1 MKEIF
6 IKVNKDKDLTYPCA
20 GYVLGIDKFSYLF
33 GKTYNISEIKKIKEK
48 LKDKK
53 IFVSFNRIIFND
65 EIEEY
70 KKALKEVDDL
80 GLSGIIIGD
89 IAALTYNLK
98 TDLILDQMHLN
109 NSYYTINHY
118 YNNGCKGIILTND
131 ITLDE
136 INEIR
141 NNTKSILF
149 KEVFG
154 YPHLSTSNRHLVS
167 NYFKHFKLN
176 KTNSKYYMINEG
188 KNNLYYHVVE
198 DDFGCH
204 ILGANP
210 INLLKYTPSLNV
222 DYFIID
228 GYLIDD
234 IKPVLDAFLTKDVS
248 KSDEIDK
255 LYDSN
260 ADFINKKTIYKV
272 KKDEK

>member
-1 MKEIF
+1 MKEIL
-6 IKVNKDKDLTYPCA
+6 IKVNNDEDLTYPSA

-33 GKTYNISEIKKIKEK
+33 GKTYNVSQIKKIKEE

-65 EIEEY
+65 DLGAY
-70 KKALKEVDDL
+70 KKALKEVDEL
-80 GLSGIIIGD
+80 SLSGIIIGD

-109 NSYYTINHY
+109 NSYYSINHY
-118 YNNGCKGIILTND
+118 YNNGCKGVILTND

-141 NNTKSILF
+141 KNTKAILF
-149 KEVFG
+149 KQVFG
-154 YPHLSTSNRHLVS
+154 YPHLSTSNRHLLS

-176 KTNSKYYMINEG
+176 KNNSKYYVISEG
-188 KNNLYYHVVE
+188 SSNLYYHVIE

-210 INLLKYTPSLNV
+210 INLLRYTTSLNV
-222 DYFIID
+222 NYFIID
-228 GYLIDD
+228 GYLISD
-234 IKPVLDAFLTKDVS
+234 IKPVLNAFLNKDVD
-248 KSDEIDK
+248 KFDEIDK
-255 LYDSN
+255 LYN
-260 ADFINKKTIYKV
+260 ANSGFINKKTIYKV
-272 KKDEK
+272 KKND

>member
-1 MKEIF
+1 MKEIL
-6 IKVNKDKDLTYPCA
+6 IKVNKDEDLTYPGA

-48 LKDKK
+48 LKNKK

-70 KKALKEVDDL
+70 KRALKSVDDL
-80 GLSGIIIGD
+80 NLSGIIVGD
-89 IAALTYNLK
+89 IASLTYNLK
-98 TDLILDQMHLN
+98 TDVILDQMHLN

-118 YNNGCKGIILTND
+118 YNNGCKGVILTND

-141 NNTKSILF
+141 KNTKAILF

-154 YPHLSTSNRHLVS
+154 YPHLSTSNRRLVS
-167 NYFKHFKLN
+167 NYFRHYKLN

-188 KNNLYYHVVE
+188 IDNLYYHS
-198 DDFGCH
+198 
-204 ILGANP
+204 
-210 INLLKYTPSLNV
+210 SLNV

-234 IKPVLDAFLTKDVS
+234 IELVLNAFLNKDIN

-255 LYDSN
+255 LYNSN
-260 ADFINKKTIYKV
+260 SGFINKKTIYKV

>member
-1 MKEIF
+1 MKDIL
-6 IKVNKDKDLTYPCA
+6 IKVNKDEDLTYPCS
-20 GYVLGIDKFSYLF
+20 GYVLGIDRFSYLF

-48 LKDKK
+48 LKNKK

-70 KKALKEVDDL
+70 KRALKSVDDL
-80 GLSGIIIGD
+80 NLSGIIVGD
-89 IAALTYNLK
+89 IASLTYNLK
-98 TDLILDQMHLN
+98 TDVILDQMHLN

-118 YNNGCKGIILTND
+118 YNNGCKGVILTND

-141 NNTKSILF
+141 KNTKAILF

-167 NYFKHFKLN
+167 NYFRHFKLN

-188 KNNLYYHVVE
+188 IDNLYYHVIE

-210 INLLKYTPSLNV
+210 INLLIYIKSLNV

-228 GYLIDD
+228 GYLIND
-234 IKPVLDAFLTKDVS
+234 IKPVLNAFLTKDVN
-248 KSDEIDK
+248 KTDEIDK
-255 LYDSN
+255 LYNSN
-260 ADFINKKTIYKV
+260 AGFINKKTIYKV

>member
-1 MKEIF
+1 MKEIL
-6 IKVNKDKDLTYPCA
+6 IKVNKDEDLTYPCS
-20 GYVLGIDKFSYLF
+20 GYVLGIDRFSYLF

-48 LKDKK
+48 LKNKK

-70 KKALKEVDDL
+70 KKALKSVDDL
-80 GLSGIIIGD
+80 NLSGIIVGD
-89 IAALTYNLK
+89 IASLTYNLK
-98 TDLILDQMHLN
+98 TDVILDQMHLN

-118 YNNGCKGIILTND
+118 YNNGCKGVILTND

-141 NNTKSILF
+141 KNTKAILF

-167 NYFKHFKLN
+167 NYFRHFKLN

-188 KNNLYYHVVE
+188 IDNLYYHVIE

-210 INLLKYTPSLNV
+210 INLLIYIKSLNV

-228 GYLIDD
+228 GYLIND
-234 IKPVLDAFLTKDVS
+234 IKPVLNAFLTKDVN
-248 KSDEIDK
+248 KTDEIDK
-255 LYDSN
+255 LYNSN
-260 ADFINKKTIYKV
+260 AGFINKKTIYKV